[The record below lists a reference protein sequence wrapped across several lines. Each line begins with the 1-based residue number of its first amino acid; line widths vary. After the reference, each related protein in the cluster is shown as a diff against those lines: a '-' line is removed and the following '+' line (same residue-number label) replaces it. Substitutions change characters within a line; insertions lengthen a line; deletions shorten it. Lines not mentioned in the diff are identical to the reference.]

1 MKRSKTTPLFFLF
14 LLTSLCLYAL
24 QISTWAVVQED
35 RAPGRKIAKQ
45 AVKGKELQITTD
57 HKKQTIERKE
67 VKPWVRN

>member
-45 AVKGKELQITTD
+45 AVKGKEL
-57 HKKQTIERKE
+57 
-67 VKPWVRN
+67 